1 MTTLYSTLSDRFPD
15 LPWQTEAPL
24 APWTYM
30 KIGGPAEVLWE
41 AHDLEA
47 LVDVIRFCRDNGF
60 PVSILGGA
68 SNVLIA
74 DSGLRGLVILNRCEA
89 GEVLPAAAAR
99 ELLPVPLHG
108 VIGEQS
114 VVLAESG
121 IKTALLVKLSLDNQL
136 SGLEPFLGVPGT
148 LGGAIFNN
156 SHYTE
161 ELIGTFVA
169 AVEVLDDQG
178 NRNWL
183 SQAECEFGYD
193 RSRFHQ
199 TNEVILQ
206 VMFTLQPGDAQTSQ
220 EKIREAT
227 IKRATTQPL
236 GTANS
241 GCMFRNVEVP
251 PEKRDEY
258 EGKSHLSAGWLIDQA
273 GLKGHRVGQ
282 IVVSDKHA
290 NFMVNEGGGT
300 AEQVQELVNQVQAK
314 VLEKFGV
321 ELIPEVF
328 FITNATNPVER
339 SSRANI

>member
-1 MTTLYSTLSDRFPD
+1 M
-15 LPWQTEAPL
+15 PL

-41 AHDLEA
+41 AHDLDV
-47 LVDVIRFCRDNGF
+47 LVEVIRFCRDRGF
-60 PVSILGGA
+60 LVTILGGA

-74 DSGLRGLVILNRCEA
+74 DEGLRGLVILNRCEA
-89 GEVLPAAAAR
+89 GQSLPPAAAR

-108 VIGEQS
+108 TVGDDTVI
-114 VVLAESG
+114 LAESG
-121 IKTALLVKLSLDNQL
+121 IKTALLVKLSVDSGL

-156 SHYTE
+156 SHYTQ
-161 ELIGTFVA
+161 ELIGSFVA

-178 NRNWL
+178 NRTWL

-199 TNEVILQ
+199 TKEVILRVLFSLPLGQ
-206 VMFTLQPGDAQTSQ
+206 AQTSQ

-227 IKRATTQPL
+227 VKRATTQPL

-251 PEKRDEY
+251 PEKRAEY
-258 EGKSHLSAGWLIDQA
+258 EGKSQVSAGWLIDQA
-273 GLKGHRVGQ
+273 GLKGYRVGS

-290 NFMVNEGGGT
+290 NFMINEGGGSSEEVK
-300 AEQVQELVNQVQAK
+300 ALVQYVQAQ
-314 VLEKFGV
+314 VFEKFGV

-328 FITNATNPVER
+328 FMSDATER
-339 SSRANI
+339 TIHANV